1 METWCLAF
9 VLILARTATFIVM
22 LPLLGGRQLPRT
34 VKIGLSVALAG
45 LWFSTFGLA
54 PAEEVLTLATRH
66 SFLAYAVA
74 ICREVVFG
82 AMLGYAFS
90 LFLLPAQIAG
100 AYVSQEMGLTLATV
114 ADPMSSGATNVVSQL
129 FESLAVLLFFAL
141 DGHHV
146 LLTALHVTFARRPIG
161 TPLELASVDSLAR
174 GVAEAHEW
182 GLLIV
187 APAAICLFI
196 TVVVL
201 ALLMKVAPQMNL
213 FTVGLTVRLIVGLA
227 ASLAFL
233 PEMVW
238 YLSHVFGHAEGLVE
252 RLIGS

>member
-9 VLILARTATFIVM
+9 VLILARTATFIAM

-34 VKIGLSVALAG
+34 VKIGLSVALSTM
-45 LWFSTFGLA
+45 WFGAFGIAPAAAVLELA
-54 PAEEVLTLATRH
+54 PQQ
-66 SFLAYAVA
+66 SFLPYIVA
-74 ICREVVFG
+74 ISREVVFG
-82 AMLGYAFS
+82 AMLGYAFG

-100 AYVSQEMGLTLATV
+100 SYVSQEMGLTLATV
-114 ADPMSSGATNVVSQL
+114 ADPMSNGATNVISQL
-129 FESLAVLLFFAL
+129 FEALAVLLFFAL
-141 DGHHV
+141 DAHHV
-146 LLTALHVTFARRPIG
+146 LLTALHVTFASRPIG
-161 TPLELASVDSLAR
+161 SPMDLEAVDVLAR

-238 YLSHVFGHAEGLVE
+238 YLSRVFRNAEGLVE
-252 RLIGS
+252 RLIGT